1 MAYRCRTVFFK
12 NMNPKSFFKNLF
24 FVSAGAAMVLAGL
37 LFFAPQAQPHWKFAI
52 GSVML
57 FGLVCLGL
65 FYAGTSSAR
74 SKNKHAFTNLVSVS
88 VFGKMV
94 VALAALFVYQQVA
107 APTNQWFVGI
117 FLWCYVVF
125 TAFEVWFMTKLAK
138 T

>member
-1 MAYRCRTVFFK
+1 MG
-12 NMNPKSFFKNLF
+12 PKSFFKNLL
-24 FVSAGAAMVLAGL
+24 FVSVGAGL
-37 LFFAPQAQPHWKFAI
+37 VLLGLHFIAPQAQPHWKFAL
-52 GSVML
+52 GSVAL
-57 FGLVCLGL
+57 FALICTGL
-65 FYAGTSSAR
+65 FYAGSSSVR

-107 APTNQWFVGI
+107 APSNQWFVGI

-125 TAFEVWFMTKLAK
+125 TVFEVWFMTRLAK